1 MNVREYLLASGV
13 PRRVVWVSND
23 LRLAGLSIEHEL
35 YDLLTKSDRAGCR
48 YRAGAHY
55 IDGVSPKSS
64 HRLRGLSTD
73 AVFLED
79 HDALEDELEA
89 QLAFSMVGK
98 ERVWWFDDR
107 GNMKGP
113 W

>member
-1 MNVREYLLASGV
+1 MNIRDFLLASGV

-35 YDLLTKSDRAGCR
+35 YDLLTTRNAGDAR

-55 IDGVSPKSS
+55 ITGVSPKAK
-64 HRLRGLSTD
+64 HRLRGVSVD

-79 HDALEDELEA
+79 HIALDDVLD
-89 QLAFSMVGK
+89 MVRWATLGK
-98 ERVWWFDDR
+98 EKVWWFDDR
-107 GNMKGP
+107 GSMKGP
-113 W
+113 F